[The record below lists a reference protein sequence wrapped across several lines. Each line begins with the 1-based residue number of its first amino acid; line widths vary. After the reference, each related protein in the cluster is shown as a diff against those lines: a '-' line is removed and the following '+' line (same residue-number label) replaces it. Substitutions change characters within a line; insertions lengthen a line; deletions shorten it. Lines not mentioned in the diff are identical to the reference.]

1 MVWCLSIHMSLSAW
15 THSSKPSTAH
25 IHPAAAGLLLW
36 ALQTG
41 YIDLLLQQQ
50 QVNAG
55 SATLS
60 VYVGSWMQT
69 CCICQLLYSAIVSV
83 LPVAIMC
90 MKNRLHASI
99 GIEMLW
105 LAWL

>member
-1 MVWCLSIHMSLSAW
+1 MSVPAW
-15 THSSKPSTAH
+15 AHSSKPGTAH

-36 ALQTG
+36 TLQAR

-60 VYVGSWMQT
+60 VYVGS
-69 CCICQLLYSAIVSV
+69 
-83 LPVAIMC
+83 
-90 MKNRLHASI
+90 
-99 GIEMLW
+99 
-105 LAWL
+105 